1 MEVELAPAEVGRRFK
16 AEGHQTLHIPPGAG
30 ELLMQPD
37 AQLVLK
43 AEVQGTKINPNRVV
57 IELVGPGAKTLRLC
71 TSTDDGELRYAVSRP
86 LGERSTEGYVD
97 IHAALRNG
105 RVLAVTWKPNEGQA
119 DVAQVPERWLAP
131 AKSDTLWAKVDRVKV
146 DERRKKQWIWHLTP
160 AGDVPGQRMEE
171 KLQFPWGT
179 LAIQSAFME
188 AQRETSCSYTRLHSF
203 EDVVFGRRYV
213 LTARTSSMK
222 NFGRSIFEFQG
233 QRIEVPTH
241 RNFTIRLQL
250 LRSPDGAPV
259 FASNSRIDVR
269 FGDESDTSA
278 LQWSSHF
285 YTESSEQGECRFPA
299 YNDLPDSDSAAWPP
313 PRSGTIRIHTPG
325 FAETYIP
332 FAWNGLDAQLDLGV
346 VRLEEVAN
354 ELVVYLLHA
363 PDQPFEEV
371 FIGGDDAD
379 SLQMLSWPL
388 PSEGQSPRAALA
400 LVEDED
406 RASLRHRLQQAQ
418 SSGLGM
424 ALKSPNGPLRYLEW
438 SAGQWAEVPSER
450 FHFTVIVSEQSL
462 AYGPVRFGFTW
473 KGVTVHMGRVIGTQE
488 IFYGVDTPVEGIQW
502 WSETHTDG
510 GDAIRKFMKP
520 NRENGFLID

>member
-1 MEVELAPAEVGRRFK
+1 M
-16 AEGHQTLHIPPGAG
+16 
-30 ELLMQPD
+30 
-37 AQLVLK
+37 
-43 AEVQGTKINPNRVV
+43 
-57 IELVGPGAKTLRLC
+57 
-71 TSTDDGELRYAVSRP
+71 
-86 LGERSTEGYVD
+86 D

-119 DVAQVPERWLAP
+119 DVAQVPSRWLAP

-146 DERRKKQWIWHLTP
+146 DERRKKQWIWHLTLRGCP
-160 AGDVPGQRMEE
+160 WPTYGGEAAVSRHARHSIRFHGGPKGNE
-171 KLQFPWGT
+171 LQ
-179 LAIQSAFME
+179 L
-188 AQRETSCSYTRLHSF
+188 TRLHSF

-424 ALKSPNGPLRYLEW
+424 ALKSPNGPSAILNGRQGSGPKFLPSGSISRSSSPSNPCLWAGAVWIHLEGRNRTHGASYRNPGNLLR
-438 SAGQWAEVPSER
+438 SRHPSR
-450 FHFTVIVSEQSL
+450 RDSVVVGDSQ
-462 AYGPVRFGFTW
+462 
-473 KGVTVHMGRVIGTQE
+473 
-488 IFYGVDTPVEGIQW
+488 
-502 WSETHTDG
+502 DG